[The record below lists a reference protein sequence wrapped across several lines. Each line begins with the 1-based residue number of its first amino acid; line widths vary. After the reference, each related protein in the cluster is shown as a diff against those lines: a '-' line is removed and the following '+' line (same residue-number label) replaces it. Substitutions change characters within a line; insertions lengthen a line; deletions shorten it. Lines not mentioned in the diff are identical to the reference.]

1 MLALVAL
8 PAPTS
13 GDPSASTTVVFS
25 ISGESQLDPGSDIWD
40 NPISLSDSVY
50 FDVAT
55 LLNSFAPETSTG
67 GPSSSRSAVNATTT
81 PQPAEEGLAL
91 WVIIVIAGGGGVLFV
106 GLVVAIWFAVH
117 RTASVHPV
125 DGGNHARMGFS
136 NRVYPPPHAYSKVI
150 QVALVHHKLPSLGG
164 VDP

>member
-1 MLALVAL
+1 MLVLVAL

-13 GDPSASTTVVFS
+13 CDSSESTTVVFS
-25 ISGESQLDPGSDIWD
+25 ISGESQIDPGSHIWD
-40 NPISLSDSVY
+40 SPIALSDSVY
-50 FDVAT
+50 FDVAA

-67 GPSSSRSAVNATTT
+67 RAVNATTT
-81 PQPAEEGLAL
+81 PQPAAEEGLAV
-91 WVIIVIAGGGGVLFV
+91 WVIIVIAGGSCVLFV

-117 RTASVHPV
+117 RTARVHPG
-125 DGGNHARMGFS
+125 DGGNQARMGFS

-164 VDP
+164 VAP